1 MTRAERS
8 QAVGGMTARLKW
20 AAADGWV
27 VALRNLMHIRHV
39 PEKLLDVTAQ
49 PLMFVLLFA
58 YVFGGAIHVPGGGDY
73 KEYLMAGIFAQTM
86 AFTFMGAA
94 MSMAEDLHSGVVDRF
109 RALPMARSAV
119 LSGRVIADF
128 LSALIG
134 LAVLIGSGLIVGW
147 GIHTN
152 ILHALAGFGILLL
165 FTLAMLWLGTL
176 VGMLVR
182 APDAAQGL
190 GFVVLFPLTFLA
202 NTFVPTAGMGS
213 FVRTLAD
220 WNPISAI
227 VAAMREQFGNPSPVV
242 HDAPWV
248 LQHPAISAVGWSLAL
263 LAVVVPLA
271 IRRYQRATAG

>member
-1 MTRAERS
+1 
-8 QAVGGMTARLKW
+8 MTARLKW
-20 AAADGWV
+20 AVADGWT
-27 VALRNLMHIRHV
+27 VALRNLTHIRHV
-39 PEKLLDVTAQ
+39 PEKLIDVTVQ

-58 YVFGGAIHVPGGGDY
+58 YVFGSAITIPGGGDY
-73 KEYLMAGIFAQTM
+73 KEFLMAGIFVQTM

-94 MSMAEDLHSGVVDRF
+94 MSMAEDLHTGVVERF

-128 LSALIG
+128 AAALLG
-134 LAVLIGSGLIVGW
+134 LAVLVASGLAVGW
-147 GIHTN
+147 SIHTDV
-152 ILHALAGFGILLL
+152 LHAAAGFGILLL
-165 FTLAMLWLGTL
+165 FTFAMLWVGTL

-202 NTFVPTAGMGS
+202 NTFVPTQGMGS
-213 FVRTLAD
+213 VMRTLAD
-220 WNPISAI
+220 YNPVSAI
-227 VAAMREQFGNPSPVV
+227 VAALRELFGNPGAAL

-248 LQHPAISAVGWSLAL
+248 LQHPAFTAIAWSLGI
-263 LAVVVPLA
+263 LAVTVPLA

>member
-1 MTRAERS
+1 
-8 QAVGGMTARLKW
+8 MTAKLKW
-20 AAADGWV
+20 ALADGWV
-27 VALRNLMHIRHV
+27 VAQRNLTHVRHV
-39 PEKLLDVTAQ
+39 PEKLLDVTVQ

-58 YVFGGAIHVPGGGDY
+58 YIFGGAIHVPGGGDY

-94 MSMAEDLHSGVVDRF
+94 MSMAEDLHTGLVDRF
-109 RALPMARSAV
+109 RALPMARSAM

-128 LSALIG
+128 AAAMIG
-134 LAVLIGSGLIVGW
+134 LAVLIASGLLVGW
-147 GIHTN
+147 GIHTDVP
-152 ILHALAGFGILLL
+152 HALAGFGILML
-165 FTLAMLWLGTL
+165 FTLAMLCLGTL

-202 NTFVPTAGMGS
+202 NTFVPTDSMDP

-220 WNPISAI
+220 YNPVSAV
-227 VAAMREQFGNPSPVV
+227 VAAMRDLFGNPGAIPA
-242 HDAPWV
+242 DAPWV
-248 LQHPAISAVGWSLAL
+248 LQHPAVTAVAWSLGL